1 MARPSCA
8 AGAQNLVE
16 HRGPR
21 ARPVSPIPGSPTS
34 SAARASPPPL
44 PGSPGEGVRRVDPG
58 ALRATICNYRLTSKR
73 NVQSLATNVWLDT
86 APIGVA
92 GQGSLT
98 CLRLSRSQSA
108 TAALRRH
115 LPSLSRKY
123 GHSPQRSERGNAT
136 PVHRCSPRLAPVSRI
151 ARQTLMSTPYSAS
164 SKRGVAANRKASHL
178 GACPAGPL
186 ADRYMFPHTGGKRL
200 PSPSRS

>member
-92 GQGSLT
+92 GQGPLT
-98 CLRLSRSQSA
+98 CPLATFAVAICNGSSTSTPADKSLGVQVERERSKRLSLVRQVQA
-108 TAALRRH
+108 DARTAANAFLLVANERWPPHAVRVRV
-115 LPSLSRKY
+115 LDRFGRTLSIS
-123 GHSPQRSERGNAT
+123 SPQRTNET
-136 PVHRCSPRLAPVSRI
+136 PV
-151 ARQTLMSTPYSAS
+151 
-164 SKRGVAANRKASHL
+164 
-178 GACPAGPL
+178 
-186 ADRYMFPHTGGKRL
+186 
-200 PSPSRS
+200 